1 MKKKFLL
8 TAILTSALLLTACGQ
23 KNNST
28 SQSSSTTEK
37 TTSSSKS
44 SSKENTGFLTYSDGS
59 KITVNGKDFKLTHSN
74 GMTINYNDDK
84 KSYAIHEANG
94 STITKNGDGSYA
106 IVLASGDNI
115 TFKSNGTYVVTTA
128 SGSIKTGNGADE
140 LNKYLSEKGLSTISD
155 YDKKI
160 SDILEFIKKNK

>member
-1 MKKKFLL
+1 MVKKTIQQVSLLLQQRRQLLQINLLLQKKK
-8 TAILTSALLLTACGQ
+8 
-23 KNNST
+23 
-28 SQSSSTTEK
+28 TTE
-37 TTSSSKS
+37 S

-59 KITVNGKDFKLTHSN
+59 KITVNGKDFKLTNSN
-74 GMTINYNDDK
+74 GMTITYNDDK

-115 TFKSNGTYVVTTA
+115 AFKSNGTYVVTTA